1 MNPEVREGA
10 RGVIHDP
17 CFYHMHM
24 RINDEEKCTITLPQ
38 YANEA
43 WGQSMRPAPM
53 GMAAHT
59 RETYGRIHRYAILLT
74 ANARTKRTPDSVSDR
89 LTITITTCNSAATIC

>member
-1 MNPEVREGA
+1 MNPEVREGV
-10 RGVIHDP
+10 RGVIHGP
-17 CFYHMHM
+17 YFYHMHM
-24 RINDEEKCTITLPQ
+24 RINDEENCTITLPQ

-59 RETYGRIHRYAILLT
+59 RVTYGRIHRYAIF
-74 ANARTKRTPDSVSDR
+74 
-89 LTITITTCNSAATIC
+89 